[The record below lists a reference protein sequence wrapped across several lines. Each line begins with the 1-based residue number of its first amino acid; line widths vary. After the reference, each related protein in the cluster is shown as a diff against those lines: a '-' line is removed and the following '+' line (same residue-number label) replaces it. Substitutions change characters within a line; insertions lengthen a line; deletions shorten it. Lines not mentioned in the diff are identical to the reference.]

1 MVTGINSADSSDMQ
15 LMMAQFYQKLNAAD
29 TDGTKGL
36 SLDELSSVDTTNDA
50 GGTAFLKSL
59 TDQFS
64 QLDAD
69 GNGQLSSS
77 EISQAKPPTQPMGPP
92 PGLDL
97 GISNTTD
104 STKTDTSNS
113 TNATS
118 KTSSTQNESIE
129 QMLKKL
135 MSEIF
140 EKLADG
146 ISGEKKSSSDSSDS
160 QSKTADS
167 VSTDTNGAK
176 KGVSLSDLS
185 SIKTNTNAG
194 ATDFINSLM
203 NDFKNLDTDGD
214 GKLSQSELAALKT
227 NSGAETASSKLGN
240 DLSSLGSTLGSASSA
255 FMGKLISSYQ
265 NGNLSNLASSLSLA
279 I

>member
-1 MVTGINSADSSDMQ
+1 MVTGINSATTGEMQ

-36 SLDELSSVDTTNDA
+36 SLDELSSVDTTKDA

-64 QLDAD
+64 KLDTNGD
-69 GNGQLSSS
+69 GQLNSS
-77 EISQAKPPTQPMGPP
+77 EMSQAKPPAPPMGPP

-97 GISNTTD
+97 GTSKTTA
-104 STKTDTSNS
+104 STKTGS
-113 TNATS
+113 TGTTEATS
-118 KTSSTQNESIE
+118 KTSSTQDESIE

-146 ISGEKKSSSDSSDS
+146 ISGEKKSTSDSSDS
-160 QSKTADS
+160 KNKTVDS
-167 VSTDTNGAK
+167 VSTDTNETK
-176 KGVSLSDLS
+176 KGVTLSDLS

-203 NDFKNLDTDGD
+203 NDFKNLDTNAD
-214 GKLSQSELAALKT
+214 GKLSQSELAALKS
-227 NSGAETASSKLGN
+227 NSGTETASSKLENHLG
-240 DLSSLGSTLGSASSA
+240 SLGSTLGNASSA

-279 I
+279 V

>member
-1 MVTGINSADSSDMQ
+1 MVTGINSADSGDMQ
-15 LMMAQFYQKLNAAD
+15 LMMAQFYQKLNTAD

-36 SLDELSSVDTTNDA
+36 SLDELSSVDTTRDA

-59 TDQFS
+59 SAQFS
-64 QLDAD
+64 KLDAD
-69 GNGQLSSS
+69 GDGQLSSS
-77 EISQAKPPTQPMGPP
+77 EIAQAKPPTPPMGPP

-97 GISNTTD
+97 GTSNTTD
-104 STKTDTSNS
+104 SAKTGTTGATD
-113 TNATS
+113 ATS
-118 KTSSTQNESIE
+118 KTSSTQDESIE

-146 ISGEKKSSSDSSDS
+146 ISGEKKSTSDTSDSKS
-160 QSKTADS
+160 TTVDS
-167 VSTDTNGAK
+167 VSTDANGSK

-194 ATDFINSLM
+194 ATEFINSLM
-203 NDFKNLDTDGD
+203 NDFKNLDTNSD
-214 GKLSQSELAALKT
+214 GKLSQSELAALKS
-227 NSGAETASSKLGN
+227 NSGTETASSKLENQLGR
-240 DLSSLGSTLGSASSA
+240 LGSSLGNASSA
-255 FMGKLISSYQ
+255 FLGKLISSYQ

-279 I
+279 V